1 MYRMAEMPPFG
12 GRPMDYAWYLFSFQ
26 GRISRARY
34 WLATLITVC
43 WMIFLGALTIGLV
56 FLFGGTGPIN
66 LGYGFE
72 DIFKFFDPVSYRSLS
87 LADLPAIF
95 FNMAFSMLF
104 MWVWLATS
112 IKRLHDRDKSG
123 WWVILFFAVPL
134 YNKLVDLL
142 PDDSYFSYAAL
153 PLGLIA
159 LAGCIW
165 IFVELY
171 FIKGSRK
178 TNRFGPDPLASP
190 PRPDTRP
197 PWDQQSEI
205 EMVPHKAGPPPVWR
219 VKAGYE

>member
-1 MYRMAEMPPFG
+1 
-12 GRPMDYAWYLFSFQ
+12 MDYVWYLFSFE
-26 GRISRARY
+26 GRINRARY
-34 WLATLITVC
+34 WLATLIIVCLTV
-43 WMIFLGALTIGLV
+43 FLGALTIGLV
-56 FLFGGTGPIN
+56 VLFSGIAPTDI
-66 LGYGFE
+66 GYGFE
-72 DIFKFFDPVSYRSLS
+72 DLFKIFDPASYRSLS

-95 FNMAFSMLF
+95 FNAAFSTLF
-104 MWVWLATS
+104 MWIWLATS

-142 PDDSYFSYAAL
+142 PDDSYFSDAAL

-178 TNRFGPDPLASP
+178 TNRFGPDPLAP
-190 PRPDTRP
+190 QPLPDTRP
-197 PWDQQSEI
+197 PWDQQNEI
-205 EMVPHKAGPPPVWR
+205 EMVPHTASPPPVWR
-219 VKAGYE
+219 VKPGYE